1 MPIALP
7 SEQKPPQEQFPTG
20 VSRKQWEEEIERGLE
35 RQQFVLHYQP
45 QVDLETGRILGA
57 EALIRWHHPE
67 HGIVSPAKF
76 IPVVEETELAIPI
89 GRWVMKTAAS
99 AAVRWSETLLSG
111 VSVSANVSPR
121 HITNGTLAADVEAVL
136 ESTGLQP
143 RLLKLEILE
152 SAVLA
157 DMDSALLELERVRQ
171 LGVSLALDDF
181 GTGYSSLSY
190 LKQMPVNTLKIDRM
204 FVQNVVSDP
213 DDAAIVAATIS
224 MAHNIGLH
232 VVAEGVETNAQLVH
246 LTRMGCDQLQ
256 GYLASKP
263 LPEEELRQLLNT
275 GSALVQSQAER
286 DLSDRKALVVE
297 DEDFQR
303 KFVTRLLEAQGWQVT
318 GVANAEDAWDIL
330 ASEDIMVVVADH
342 YLPGIS
348 GVEFLEKARRLYP
361 DVIRVLASSV
371 DDVQTIVAAVNR
383 SGVFKFLP
391 KPIDGTV
398 IRDAMDDA
406 YERARALRQSARLL
420 AGRVYS

>member
-1 MPIALP
+1 MPTALH
-7 SEQKPPQEQFPTG
+7 SEPKPLHEPFPTG
-20 VSRKQWEEEIERGLE
+20 VSRDQWEEEIERGLQ

-45 QVDLETGRILGA
+45 QVDLETGRILGV
-57 EALIRWHHPE
+57 EALIRWHHPV

-76 IPVVEETELAIPI
+76 IPVVEETELAIPV
-89 GRWVMKTAAS
+89 GRWVMETAAK
-99 AAVRWSETLLSG
+99 AAVQWNETLLSA
-111 VSVSANVSPR
+111 VSVSVNVSPR

-136 ESTGLQP
+136 ESTGLAP

-157 DMDSALLELERVRQ
+157 DMDSALIELERVRQ

-204 FVQNVVSDP
+204 FVRNVVSDP

-224 MAHNIGLH
+224 MAHNIGLR

-256 GYLASKP
+256 GFLASKP

-275 GSALVQSQAER
+275 GAALVQSQAER
-286 DLSDRKALVVE
+286 DVSDRKALVVE

-318 GVANAEDAWDIL
+318 GVANAEDAWDVL

-348 GVEFLEKARRLYP
+348 GVEFLEKSSALVSRCDSRSC
-361 DVIRVLASSV
+361 VL
-371 DDVQTIVAAVNR
+371 
-383 SGVFKFLP
+383 G
-391 KPIDGTV
+391 G
-398 IRDAMDDA
+398 
-406 YERARALRQSARLL
+406 
-420 AGRVYS
+420 

>member
-1 MPIALP
+1 
-7 SEQKPPQEQFPTG
+7 
-20 VSRKQWEEEIERGLE
+20 
-35 RQQFVLHYQP
+35 
-45 QVDLETGRILGA
+45 
-57 EALIRWHHPE
+57 
-67 HGIVSPAKF
+67 
-76 IPVVEETELAIPI
+76 
-89 GRWVMKTAAS
+89 MKTAAS

-224 MAHNIGLH
+224 MAHNIGLR